1 MTCLAS
7 CNFGLKKVFFLLLC
21 SPLLLLMTIS
31 THAQTYTSD
40 ANIADFTA
48 LVPSYATFSNYS
60 ANQGCTPTTFTPT
73 SAELATTGCRVYDGT
88 FTNEGLPAN
97 NWIIASFSTPV
108 STIVVFPSIDHF
120 GSAYDGY
127 QYQIYGS
134 NDMSTWTALFNA
146 TAVST
151 GGEPFTLVSFTGT
164 APTTVNNVLTPQSTG
179 LPAGCSGTA
188 TPCAVGYI
196 AQFTF
201 STPYLYYAFGASTV
215 AIAQGNADQELS
227 AVGAPTVVQTFN
239 TTAPTIANFTTGTN
253 VNTQTLDLTTA
264 NNNLIC
270 NNTEGGSGACPTTT
284 LATTNSTIPSDSTW
298 PQFVGGTPW
307 ATSVCAARPANGG
320 AGNLCSLFVN
330 ACFGGTVSQSQASDF
345 FCPSVSP
352 GAENST
358 ITIKDTWAP
367 LNPKPDIA
375 SGTTVSLVDFVPGTA
390 SETWTASAVN
400 TTNPVCTNVLGPST
414 FKCDISDTLTQMYGD
429 QTTTK
434 GSKPKKGWIVT
445 VFNVPM
451 LTTTWSV
458 VPGGS
463 GCPTPATKLNNPPSN
478 SQPSTAW
485 FNGACLVQFEVD
497 QASLANPTN
506 GYVAAP
512 PASLNYG
519 LGPAKGSDQHFPPT
533 SDQSQTNSGLASP
546 WISSPGTLQQVLN
559 AINGGGSSDGAYVL
573 HWSGVDNVG
582 ISEKHIQLIPTGSV
596 TPCDNPEQET
606 GLVPPCYN
614 TELFTTNLNMDSVA
628 PVATCTSADATWH
641 KTDVSV
647 NCTATDATSGIGV
660 TGTTPTVTGV
670 PSAGGAVVNFTVS
683 TNVSGTP
690 PYWSA
695 NASTSSQTL
704 CDLASNCS
712 TTSVSGFKIDEVPP
726 TVGPITFSPASAG
739 NVYTQGASVTALFAS
754 CGDVGSGLASCVGN
768 GSIVSGGSIVTSTIG
783 NNLPFTV
790 VATDLAGNTT
800 SSTVY
805 YSVIA
810 PTPPADVALFEQETS
825 DTPKHGATLN
835 YIVWAIDL
843 TKGASASNVIVNF
856 SIPAGVAGSVTGKVA
871 DVSCNLLTGCSA
883 MPPSGGSTCSVSPDN
898 TQVSCNIGTL
908 ASIYTLKGAVA
919 KISIPIAAPTG
930 SKFNIS
936 ATVTSAN
943 DPNAKNNTLVD
954 SITVK

>member
-7 CNFGLKKVFFLLLC
+7 CNFGLKRVLFLLLC
-21 SPLLLLMTIS
+21 SSLLLLVATS
-31 THAQTYTSD
+31 ARAQSDPCSPALPVLNATGCGQLITVLAVDGNGVATSFSVANLGNGNPYDQGKDDWLVGIVNNSGANLLSITLTTASGSPEPAFAFDHDGPCKYNSNDCTYCRATGYEGP
-40 ANIADFTA
+40 NNTFV
-48 LVPSYATFSNYS
+48 VPSDQN
-60 ANQGCTPTTFTPT
+60 
-73 SAELATTGCRVYDGT
+73 TTGTVNFNTAIPTGGNT
-88 FTNEGLPAN
+88 WFALEGIVGGN
-97 NWIIASFSTPV
+97 VTQKVTPV
-108 STIVVFPSIDHF
+108 STNAPTITDF
-120 GSAYDGY
+120 
-127 QYQIYGS
+127 S
-134 NDMSTWTALFNA
+134 N
-146 TAVST
+146 T
-151 GGEPFTLVSFTGT
+151 GGENQQTIDYSSVTNLNTPILNPQLLTL
-164 APTTVNNVLTPQSTG
+164 NNPIS
-179 LPAGCSGTA
+179 
-188 TPCAVGYI
+188 
-196 AQFTF
+196 
-201 STPYLYYAFGASTV
+201 
-215 AIAQGNADQELS
+215 
-227 AVGAPTVVQTFN
+227 
-239 TTAPTIANFTTGTN
+239 
-253 VNTQTLDLTTA
+253 
-264 NNNLIC
+264 
-270 NNTEGGSGACPTTT
+270 
-284 LATTNSTIPSDSTW
+284 NSSTW
-298 PQFVGGTPW
+298 PQYVAGTPW
-307 ATSVCAARPANGG
+307 AVSQCASRPSNGTG
-320 AGNLCSLFVN
+320 DFCSLYIN
-330 ACFGGTVSQSQASDF
+330 ACFNATIGIANAADTY
-345 FCPSVSP
+345 CPSVANPTDPTSGSITLKDKWDPPPVKP
-352 GAENST
+352 GVPN
-358 ITIKDTWAP
+358 
-367 LNPKPDIA
+367 
-375 SGTTVSLVDFVPGTA
+375 GTTVSLIDFVPLTTTE
-390 SETWTASAVN
+390 SWVASASVP
-400 TTNPVCTNVLGPST
+400 NPVCTNVFTTGSSNVASQ
-414 FKCDISDTLTQMYGD
+414 CDISDSLVSIYGD

-434 GSKPKKGWIVT
+434 GSKPKKGWLIS

-451 LTTTWSV
+451 LLTLVKLVPPVESNV
-458 VPGGS
+458 VCSSPLNDTDPGS
-463 GCPTPATKLNNPPSN
+463 PTFESPTFAQNKWN
-478 SQPSTAW
+478 
-485 FNGACLVQFEVD
+485 NGACLLDLLVNPATLPLNTV
-497 QASLANPTN
+497 SANN
-506 GYVAAP
+506 FLAAP
-512 PASLNYG
+512 PAKLTFGIGGVIANTDHQ
-519 LGPAKGSDQHFPPT
+519 L
-533 SDQSQTNSGLASP
+533 TNSNTTTTPAQP
-546 WISSPGTLQQVLN
+546 WDTNTGISLSSLFGGDGTFTM
-559 AINGGGSSDGAYVL
+559 
-573 HWSGVDNVG
+573 HWSAADTVG
-582 ISEKHIQLIPTGSV
+582 IGERHIRLIQTTDVNP
-596 TPCDNPEQET
+596 PLCDDPDKE
-606 GLVPPCYN
+606 GIFAPCYN
-614 TELFTTNLNMDSVA
+614 TNLFTAQVNIDSVA
-628 PVATCTSADATWH
+628 PVATCPSADATWH

-670 PSAGGAVVNFTVS
+670 PSAGGTVVNFTVS

-726 TVGPITFSPASAG
+726 TVGLVTFSPASAG